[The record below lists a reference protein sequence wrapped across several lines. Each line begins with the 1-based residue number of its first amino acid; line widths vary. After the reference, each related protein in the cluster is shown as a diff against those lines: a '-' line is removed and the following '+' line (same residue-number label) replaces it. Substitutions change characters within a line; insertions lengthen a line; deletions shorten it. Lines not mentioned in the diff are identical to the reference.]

1 MHDLESYVLS
11 RKDLLLDENLEIECT
26 IRNLE
31 RFHET
36 RIRLSIRASVWRTV
50 YQQGVLRHLKGAC
63 LITKMGVP
71 TMLLELKQTKC
82 KPMIEN
88 GFSNDDIGT
97 KI

>member
-36 RIRLSIRASVWRTV
+36 RIRLSIRAS
-50 YQQGVLRHLKGAC
+50 AC
-63 LITKMGVP
+63 LEDSLSTRSSATLERSMSNQTKM
-71 TMLLELKQTKC
+71 TYEKK
-82 KPMIEN
+82 KEKKEN
-88 GFSNDDIGT
+88 P
-97 KI
+97 